1 MAHGTINVTII
12 SHPSGV
18 KEYQEK
24 IRELAKFR
32 DLALT
37 LIVPQVYRE
46 GARLIEA
53 FDGDGTYRV
62 TKLPAI
68 FGKRGSQ
75 NGHFYLHLASTL
87 RKTEP
92 DVLLIEEEPESIVT
106 AQSIF
111 LARQLHHR
119 PKILLLSSR
128 NQEMEFEKH
137 WGMFSVQR
145 YLYPA
150 LSRYTLN
157 RVDWLDMCNHEGGGI
172 FRAWGYQRP
181 ITVIPQIGI
190 DPEKY
195 SPGPPRK
202 DLLDSLRSSGLVIG
216 YVGRLLHMKGI
227 ETLINAVAQIKTE
240 FTLLLVGWGAQREY
254 FEALAREKGI
264 EHNMRITGA
273 VPFQDVVHYLRCM
286 DMMVLPSLTTKEWK
300 EQFGRVLPEAMA
312 CEVPVIGSSSGEIP
326 AVIGDA
332 GWVFQEGNVDELR
345 SCIESLIN
353 DPNRRRSFGA
363 AGRKRVLENFT
374 GSRLAAKLHEVLL
387 EMTAS

>member
-18 KEYQEK
+18 KEYQDK

-32 DLALT
+32 DLAVT

-46 GARLIEA
+46 GALLIDA
-53 FDGDGTYRV
+53 FEGDSTYRV
-62 TKLPAI
+62 IKLPAI

-87 RKTEP
+87 RRTEP
-92 DVLLIEEEPESIVT
+92 DVLFIDEEPESIVT

-111 LARQLHHR
+111 LGRRLRHR
-119 PKILLLSSR
+119 PKILMLSSR
-128 NQEMEFEKH
+128 NQEMDFEKH
-137 WGMFSVQR
+137 WGIFTVQR
-145 YLYPA
+145 YLYPV
-150 LSRYTLN
+150 LSRYTLK
-157 RVDWLDMCNHEGGGI
+157 RVDWMDMCNHEGERI

-181 ITVIPQIGI
+181 VTVIPQIGI
-190 DPEKY
+190 DPEMY
-195 SPGPPRK
+195 CPGPPK
-202 DLLDSLRSSGLVIG
+202 KEILDSLCPSGLVIG

-227 ETLINAVAQIKTE
+227 ATLINAVAEIKSE
-240 FTLLLVGWGAQREY
+240 FTLLLVGWGPQREY
-254 FEALAREKGI
+254 FETLAREKGI
-264 EHNMRITGA
+264 EDRLRITGA
-273 VPFQDVVHYLRCM
+273 IPFQDVVQYLRCM

-332 GWVFQEGNVDELR
+332 GLVFQEGNIDELR
-345 SCIESLIN
+345 SCIESLIS
-353 DPNRRRSFGA
+353 DPEHRRSLGV

-374 GSRLAAKLHEVLL
+374 GSRLAAKLHDVFL